1 MANEMNDYD
10 EVVKKIARVILTHQ
24 QKMIREEDLLNFCGD
39 SINFDDVIVDVYS
52 YLKNVG
58 FDLVKT
64 NFQEQKFYV
73 LITEGKDDKITPSQY
88 GTLALILA
96 LTKEIDEN
104 IKIEDLK
111 EIFSEVWTSD
121 IQTLIERDYLREIEE
136 LGIIKVT
143 PLAKAMFYSVYKD
156 LKLQNLIDIFKNK

>member
-1 MANEMNDYD
+1 MTHEINEYD
-10 EVVKKIARVILTHQ
+10 DVVKKIARVILTHQ
-24 QKMIREEDLLNFCGD
+24 QKMIREEDLLNLCGE
-39 SINFDDVIVDVYS
+39 SINFENAMIDVYS
-52 YLKNVG
+52 YLRNVG

-64 NFQEQKFYV
+64 SFQEQKFYV

-104 IKIEDLK
+104 IKIDDLK
-111 EIFSEVWTSD
+111 EIFSEVWNSD
-121 IQTLIERDYLREIEE
+121 IQPLIAMDYLREIEE
-136 LGIIKVT
+136 LEIIKVI
-143 PLAKAMFYSVYKD
+143 PLGKAMFYSVYKD